1 MSQYLIRRLIVAI
14 LTIFV
19 VSILAFSSIQF
30 IPGDAVLLAL
40 GQHRSEEAVEVLR
53 HELGLDRPLVEQYIR
68 WLTRLLHGNL
78 GLSMRS
84 REPVV
89 DAIRQRLPV
98 TIELALLA
106 TLIAVLVGLPA
117 GIVAAVRQYS
127 VVDQIST
134 VGALL
139 GLSVPDFWLATLL
152 MLLFTL
158 RFRLLP
164 AGGAVP
170 SIFEDPGGNLKRMI
184 MPALAL
190 GLPSASV
197 YFRMMRSA
205 LLEVV
210 NSDYMLTAHSKGLR
224 ERRAV
229 VVHGLKNA
237 LIPVVTVGGLE
248 VAWMLG
254 GSFILETIFSLP
266 GLGRAT
272 IKAIFDRD
280 FTMLQGSLLV
290 YSGIVIALSIAVDLL
305 YVYLD
310 PRIRLE

>member
-1 MSQYLIRRLIVAI
+1 MSEYLIRRLIVAL

-19 VSILAFSSIQF
+19 VSLLAFSSIQF
-30 IPGDAVLLAL
+30 IPGDVVHLAL
-40 GQHRSEEAVEVLR
+40 GQHASGEAAEVLR
-53 HELGLDRPLVEQYIR
+53 HELGLDRPLAEQYLG
-68 WLTRLLHGNL
+68 WLTRLLRGNL
-78 GLSMRS
+78 GLSMRT
-84 REPVV
+84 REPVM

-106 TLIAVLVGLPA
+106 TLVAVLVGIPT
-117 GIVAAVRQYS
+117 GIIAAVRQYS
-127 VVDQIST
+127 AIDQIST
-134 VGALL
+134 VGALI
-139 GLSVPDFWLATLL
+139 GLSIPDFWLATLL
-152 MLLFTL
+152 MLFFSLNL
-158 RFRLLP
+158 KLLP

-170 SIFEDPGGNLKRMI
+170 GLLEDPVGNLKRMI

-210 NSDYMLTAHSKGLR
+210 NSDYIRTAYSKGLG
-224 ERRAV
+224 ERRTII
-229 VVHGLKNA
+229 VHGLKNA

-290 YSGIVIALSIAVDLL
+290 YSGIVIGLSIAVDLL

>member
-19 VSILAFSSIQF
+19 VSILAFSSMQF

-106 TLIAVLVGLPA
+106 TLISVLVGLPA

-170 SIFEDPGGNLKRMI
+170 SIFQDPAGNIKRMI

-210 NSDYMLTAHSKGLR
+210 NSDYMLTAYSKGLR

-290 YSGIVIALSIAVDLL
+290 YSGIVIGLSIAIDLL